1 MSLSRSLLL
10 AGSLVLPAP
19 LRAQRPEPRNIVYAE
34 ITTVLLLSA
43 VSVNYERVLH
53 QHFSVRGGFGAGY
66 AIGAFGGT
74 AGLGPQVMVNFFT
87 RGPNSKFEV
96 GAGASV
102 IYQGREDWIT
112 TPAFSIGYR
121 LQQTRAGFFLRAGLA
136 WSYRF
141 GIPLQISLGHS
152 F

>member
-1 MSLSRSLLL
+1 MLFF
-10 AGSLVLPAP
+10 
-19 LRAQRPEPRNIVYAE
+19 
-34 ITTVLLLSA
+34 SA

-112 TPAFSIGYR
+112 TPAFSIRIPSPTDESRVFPEGRSR
-121 LQQTRAGFFLRAGLA
+121 LELPVRHTLSGQLGAFVLA
-136 WSYRF
+136 ETTS
-141 GIPLQISLGHS
+141 PLAAKTPTHLTVLSTT
-152 F
+152 